1 MFDAFP
7 FDEWSEE
14 IAEFWTFG
22 GAGSTGTWILTILGI
37 AVSLVSF
44 VLFVRLE
51 NGKLA
56 RQAASLRATG
66 ALDRPPDTTTTSTTG

>member
-14 IAEFWTFG
+14 IADFWTFG
-22 GAGSTGTWILTILGI
+22 GAESTGTWILTILGI
-37 AVSLVSF
+37 AVALISF

-51 NGKLA
+51 NGKLE
-56 RQAASLRATG
+56 RQAAALRATG
-66 ALDRPPDTTTTSTTG
+66 ALDRPPDSTTQTQG